1 MPIFSFNSAYIIL
14 GLPTEMYSY
23 GTQFYISILGA
34 GFGLMVAAEL
44 WLPVLYRLELVSIYE
59 YFELRYKSKFPR
71 ILLTL
76 IFVIQTML
84 YVSIVVYAPTI
95 ALSSVT
101 NISWYLCI
109 LLLGLCATIYTTLG
123 GIKAIVWTDVFQIFI
138 MFGGVIAIIVQ
149 GFKETGGFETVWYE

>member
-1 MPIFSFNSAYIIL
+1 MAIFSFNSAYIIL
-14 GLPTEMYSY
+14 GLPTEMYAY
-23 GTQFYISILGA
+23 GTQYYISILGA
-34 GFGLMVAAEL
+34 GFGLTVAAEL
-44 WLPVLYRLELVSIYE
+44 WLPVLCRLELVSIYE

-71 ILLTL
+71 IMLTL

-101 NISWYLCI
+101 NISWWLCI
-109 LLLGLCATIYTTLG
+109 LLLGFCATIYTTLG

-138 MFGGVIAIIVQ
+138 MFGGIIAIIVQ
-149 GFKETGGFETVWYE
+149 GFKETGGFEIVW